1 MLVSTV
7 GLCIIVACPV
17 DPMVDNCP
25 VIEPVRDHIFWVVDS
40 VVWVVDPVVRVGVL
54 IRLHSCNVIVVFT

>member
-1 MLVSTV
+1 
-7 GLCIIVACPV
+7 
-17 DPMVDNCP
+17 MVDNCP

-54 IRLHSCNVIVVFT
+54 IRLHSFNVIVVFT